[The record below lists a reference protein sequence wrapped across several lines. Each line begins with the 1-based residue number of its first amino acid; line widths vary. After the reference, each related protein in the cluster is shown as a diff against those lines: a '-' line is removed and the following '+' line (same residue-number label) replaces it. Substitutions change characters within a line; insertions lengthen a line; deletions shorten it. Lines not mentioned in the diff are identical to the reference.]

1 MADMKALV
9 AVVIPLVFLLW
20 NKSKKK
26 YPPGAKRL
34 PLFGNLFDL
43 PSHHAGERFAQF
55 SKDLDSDIVYLD
67 ALGKPFIILN
77 FLEACNDLL
86 EKRSNIYSSRFH
98 MTMAYDPQDNSKTP
112 VLICHVCSVAVLA
125 EVSGLPIKRVN
136 DPWIALSEE
145 SMTQITAAVV
155 PGKYVV
161 DALPFLKYIPEWFP
175 GAGFKKEARED
186 GTVRPSYLSRSPEEV
201 KKGDGAAER
210 LIENIGD
217 MHTAGGTDTSV
228 TAVQNL
234 FIILLL
240 FPEIQVKGQAELDSV
255 VGHGRLPD
263 FEDKPHLPYIT
274 AVLKGLLRW
283 RPVVPTG
290 LPHMITEDDE
300 YRGYF
305 IPKGSIVVGN
315 TWCGCPLRQPSAI
328 TKSERGIMHDEKT
341 FPEPSKFDPTRFL
354 TPDGRLKKD
363 KSIPDPEMDATF
375 GFGRRKCVGLDF
387 GLDSY
392 WLGSAY
398 IVACFHV
405 TPELDEKG
413 NTIPPKF
420 EYLGKEVI
428 DHPEPFK
435 CRIKP
440 RSEEVV
446 ALIRAGYDE
455 TSEYI

>member
-1 MADMKALV
+1 MADMKALA
-9 AVVIPLVFLLW
+9 AVVIPLVFLFW
-20 NKSKKK
+20 NRDKKK
-26 YPPGAKRL
+26 YPPGSKRL
-34 PLFGNLFDL
+34 PLLGNLFDL

-55 SKDLDSDIVYLD
+55 SKDLGETSIRTTGSLRSQYILYREDSDIVYLD
-67 ALGKPFIILN
+67 AVGKPFIILN
-77 FLEACNDLL
+77 SFEACNDLL
-86 EKRSNIYSSRFH
+86 EKRSNIYSKNFLTHVRNGVGGSIISL
-98 MTMAYDPQDNSKTP
+98 AY
-112 VLICHVCSVAVLA
+112 
-125 EVSGLPIKRVN
+125 GLPIKRVN

-155 PGKYVV
+155 PGKYAV
-161 DALPFLKYIPEWFP
+161 DALPILKYIPEWFP

-186 GTVRPSYLSRSPEEV
+186 GTVRPSFLSCSLEEV
-201 KKGDGAAER
+201 KKCDGVAER
-210 LIENIGD
+210 LIENIGG
-217 MHTAGGTDTSV
+217 MYTVGGTDTSV

-263 FEDKPHLPYIT
+263 FEDKPHLPYVT
-274 AVLKGLLRW
+274 AVLKELLRW
-283 RPVVPTG
+283 RPVVPTD
-290 LPHMITEDDE
+290 LPHMTTEDDE

-305 IPKGSIVVGN
+305 IPKGSIAVGN
-315 TWCGCPLRQPSAI
+315 IW
-328 TKSERGIMHDEKT
+328 GIMHDEKT

-363 KSIPDPEMDATF
+363 KNIPDPEMDATF

-392 WLGSAY
+392 WLGSTY
-398 IVACFHV
+398 IIACFHV

-440 RSEEVV
+440 RSKKVV

-455 TSEYI
+455 TSECI